1 MLEHC
6 VLCSPMLVSTPEN
19 ILAWPLLLLRLNTIQ
34 EDDAAAATKLTQA
47 PGGIFYPIRNSQH
60 DLDSI
65 LSLSLTTSVRRTD
78 TRRQML

>member
-6 VLCSPMLVSTPEN
+6 VLCSPMLVSTPES

-34 EDDAAAATKLTQA
+34 EDAAAATKLTQA

-65 LSLSLTTSVRRTD
+65 LSLSLTTSVRLTD